1 MSDLNKLFGRLSKVK
16 RRKKTGK
23 RIYNSE
29 AIAVKLKKVEQN
41 QDQDVKEERPTQET
55 T

>member
-29 AIAVKLKKVEQN
+29 AIAVKLKQVEQN
-41 QDQDVKEERPTQET
+41 QDQDIKEEQQAEET

>member
-16 RRKKTGK
+16 RRKKTCK

-29 AIAVKLKKVEQN
+29 TIAVKLKQVEQN
-41 QDQDVKEERPTQET
+41 QEGKEEHQQASET
-55 T
+55 P